1 MDPSALSILGSNP
14 KLFSTACFNC
24 NSEKY
29 KNKQKRTEFIPY
41 LERSTSRETEQT
53 ALGNLRS
60 ANLET
65 KVYSKN
71 LNVGEQKEER
81 FFESKKY
88 FFQTFFSLVALSRPP
103 ASGFS
108 FPAKMSIS
116 IFKIW
121 PQVERGRGCRG
132 LRPPSS
138 VFFNKKWAILGLF
151 SFIFGQQLYNLENDP
166 SSMLWYD
173 SNSRPRD
180 CQSPP
185 ITTKPGPATPFI
197 FDKTTLTGC
206 RHIVT

>member
-41 LERSTSRETEQT
+41 LERSTSRETEQI

-88 FFQTFFSLVALSRPP
+88 FFSNFFLSCG
-103 ASGFS
+103 AFETSGFR
-108 FPAKMSIS
+108 FLIS
-116 IFKIW
+116 GEN
-121 PQVERGRGCRG
+121 VD
-132 LRPPSS
+132 
-138 VFFNKKWAILGLF
+138 FNF
-151 SFIFGQQLYNLENDP
+151 
-166 SSMLWYD
+166 
-173 SNSRPRD
+173 
-180 CQSPP
+180 
-185 ITTKPGPATPFI
+185 
-197 FDKTTLTGC
+197 
-206 RHIVT
+206 